1 MIGAGNVATHL
12 STVLHRAGHTIKQV
26 YSRTEKSAK
35 ELALK
40 VNSKATSNVS
50 KIYETAD
57 LYIVSIKDKVIPL
70 AARSLNIA
78 NKNIVHTAGSV
89 PLSVFQEAKN
99 HGVFYPLQ
107 TFSKK
112 RKVSFKEIPIC
123 IEANNEEF
131 KQQLIRLANQISESV
146 WQIDSLQRKHLHLSA
161 VFACNFVNHMYAIAK
176 KLVETKEINYKI
188 LYPLIKETANKAIV
202 MDPKLAQTGPAV
214 RNDTESMEKHI
225 ELLSSCP
232 EIQEIYKMISKNISL
247 I

>member
-12 STVLHRAGHTIKQV
+12 TMALHKAGHSIKQV

-35 ELALK
+35 ELAKK
-40 VNSKATSNVS
+40 VDSKATSSVDRIN
-50 KIYETAD
+50 ETAD
-57 LYIVSIKDKVIPL
+57 LYIVSIKDKVIPQ
-70 AARSLNIA
+70 AAKSLNIE

-107 TFSKK
+107 TFSKE
-112 RKVSFKEIPIC
+112 REVNFKEIPIC

-131 KQQLIRLANQISESV
+131 GRQLTGLANQISESV
-146 WQIDSLQRKHLHLSA
+146 WQIDSVQRKLLHLSA
-161 VFACNFVNHMYAIAK
+161 VFACNFVNHMYVIAK
-176 KLVETKEINYKI
+176 QLIGKKDIDYKI
-188 LYPLIKETANKAIV
+188 LYPLIKETANKATM
-202 MDPKLAQTGPAV
+202 MDPKLAQTGPAA

-232 EIQEIYKMISKNISL
+232 EIKEIYKIISKSISL